1 MSSTQVQDTELTKK
15 STKAFFLRKNHS
27 KCFKEGRHK
36 CFAPCGEITWCSKSS
51 VTRKKKH
58 LRQLILNHSH
68 TYNFCLYVTIGYPFV
83 MKGLEQS
90 QKIKKIMEYTSESE
104 SHIHNEKI

>member
-1 MSSTQVQDTELTKK
+1 MV
-15 STKAFFLRKNHS
+15 
-27 KCFKEGRHK
+27 FKILSDE
-36 CFAPCGEITWCSKSS
+36 E
-51 VTRKKKH
+51 KKKH